1 MKGGLRGKAALVDLG
16 GLDSDEASAPVGEAP
31 GTNTVAR
38 ARSGVA
44 AITQSIAVHHRVQEL
59 EEKLATFEDA
69 KLVVQLDP
77 KRIRQSRWKNRH
89 ELSYSTQAF
98 ADLKAEIAEA
108 GRNVQPIKVRRVSAK
123 GADQEE
129 FEIVYGRRRL
139 RACLELGLPVFAV
152 VEEMDDQQLFAEM
165 ERENRNR
172 EDLSPW
178 EQGLMYKDALDSGL
192 FASQRQMAGRLG
204 VPQSMISGALALAS
218 LPEELVAAFR
228 SPLDLQYRWAP
239 DLIKALERDAVRV
252 MAEAAQLAK
261 LAERPPSKEVLR
273 RLVEIAV
280 PGNKPGQTSREFR
293 AGGRVVGSLVR
304 DRRGSLGIKVYAGV
318 LAPAAEKK
326 LTDFLEKLLA
336 P

>member
-16 GLDSDEASAPVGEAP
+16 GLDSDEAVAPAGETP
-31 GTNTVAR
+31 GTSPVAR

-129 FEIVYGRRRL
+129 FEVVYGRRRL
-139 RACLELGLPVFAV
+139 RACLELGLPVYAV

-165 ERENRNR
+165 DRENRNR

-204 VPQSMISGALALAS
+204 VPQSMISSALALAS

-239 DLIKALERDAVRV
+239 ELIKALERDAVRV
-252 MAEAAQLAK
+252 MAQAATLAK
-261 LAERPPSKEVLR
+261 LAERPASKDVLQ
-273 RLVEIAV
+273 RLLAV
-280 PGNKPGQTSREFR
+280 TEPANMDGQGSREFKVD
-293 AGGRVVGSLVR
+293 GRVVGSVIR
-304 DRRGSLGIKVYAGV
+304 DRRGSLAIKVKAGA
-318 LAPAAEKK
+318 LPPTGEKK
-326 LTDFLEKLLA
+326 LIELLEKLLA
-336 P
+336 T

>member
-1 MKGGLRGKAALVDLG
+1 MKLDISHQAPSGGKPARLHEGVQDQIRT
-16 GLDSDEASAPVGEAP
+16 E
-31 GTNTVAR
+31 VAR
-38 ARSGVA
+38 
-44 AITQSIAVHHRVQEL
+44 
-59 EEKLATFEDA
+59 
-69 KLVVQLDP
+69 
-77 KRIRQSRWKNRH
+77 
-89 ELSYSTQAF
+89 LSS
-98 ADLKAEIAEA
+98 
-108 GRNVQPIKVRRVSAK
+108 S
-123 GADQEE
+123 
-129 FEIVYGRRRL
+129 
-139 RACLELGLPVFAV
+139 
-152 VEEMDDQQLFAEM
+152 
-165 ERENRNR
+165 
-172 EDLSPW
+172 
-178 EQGLMYKDALDSGL
+178 
-192 FASQRQMAGRLG
+192 
-204 VPQSMISGALALAS
+204 LAS
-218 LPEELVAAFR
+218 LFQHLPGSGR
-228 SPLDLQYRWAP
+228 RAP